1 MKRYCLSG
9 LIQAFVVSLLC
20 INSHWAYGSTP
31 IEIKVGGYL
40 FAPFIQTKQ
49 KQPTG
54 LTPDLIELLNTQQ
67 TEFNFV
73 LVSTSPK
80 RRYIDFER
88 NVFDAIFFENK
99 NWGWQDK
106 PILPS
111 KVFLSGGEVYITL
124 NSQFKDQSFF
134 SDLKEKSLLGILG
147 YHYGFAQFNSDEAWL
162 KHHFKIELVNYP
174 STLINQILAKKAQ
187 IGVIT
192 ESYLYNRFKLN
203 PSLKPKILISN
214 KRDQEY
220 KHTILVR
227 ENSPL
232 TIEKI
237 NSLLEKIKQNGELKL
252 LLKNYGL
259 SKMIQ

>member
-1 MKRYCLSG
+1 MKRYCISG
-9 LIQAFVVSLLC
+9 LIQAFVVSFLF
-20 INSHWAYGSTP
+20 INSQWAYGLEP

-54 LTPDLIELLNTQQ
+54 LTPDLIQLLNTQQ

-73 LVSTSPK
+73 LVATSPK
-80 RRYIDFER
+80 RRYIDFKR

-99 NWGWQDK
+99 NWDWQDK
-106 PILPS
+106 PILAS

-134 SDLKEKSLLGILG
+134 TDLKKRSLLGILG
-147 YHYGFAQFNSDEAWL
+147 YHYGFAQFNSDETWL
-162 KHHFKIELVNYP
+162 KRNFKIELVNYP
-174 STLINQILAKKAQ
+174 STLINQIMAKKAQ

-203 PSLKPKILISN
+203 PSLKPQILISN

-220 KHTILVR
+220 EHTILVR

-232 TIEKI
+232 TIEKM
-237 NSLLEKIKQNGELKL
+237 NKLLDEIKENGELEV

-259 SKMIQ
+259 SKMIR